1 MQNRNLLQKNI
12 EKTSRDVIV
21 LDIRKKVAY
30 LKRKYDTSNPFDL
43 ASCLGITV
51 IFEDLGT
58 INGYYN
64 KQLRMKQIHINH
76 NLPEHI
82 QKLTCAHELGHALLH
97 PNSNTPFLRNI
108 TFYSVDKLEIE
119 ANTFAA
125 ELLISDDDIAE
136 YKNCTVNQFARML
149 GYREELIRLK
159 LNMK

>member
-1 MQNRNLLQKNI
+1 M
-12 EKTSRDVIV
+12 IV

-30 LKRKYDTSNPFDL
+30 LKKKYDTSNPFDL
-43 ASCLGITV
+43 AACLGIKV

-64 KQLRMKQIHINH
+64 KQLRMRQIHINQ

-97 PNSNTPFLRNI
+97 PNANTPFLRNS

-119 ANTFAA
+119 ANAFAA
-125 ELLISDDDIAE
+125 ELLISDDDIDE
-136 YKNCTVNQFARML
+136 HKNYTVNQFARML

>member
-1 MQNRNLLQKNI
+1 M
-12 EKTSRDVIV
+12 
-21 LDIRKKVAY
+21 
-30 LKRKYDTSNPFDL
+30 KRKYDTGNPFDL
-43 ASCLGITV
+43 AACLGIKV

-64 KQLRMKQIHINH
+64 KQLRMKQIHINQ

-97 PNSNTPFLRNI
+97 PNANTPFLRNS

>member
-1 MQNRNLLQKNI
+1 M
-12 EKTSRDVIV
+12 
-21 LDIRKKVAY
+21 KK
-30 LKRKYDTSNPFDL
+30 KYDTSNPFDL
-43 ASCLGITV
+43 AVCLGIIV
-51 IFEDLGT
+51 IFEDLGA

-64 KQLRMKQIHINH
+64 KQLRMKQIHINQ

-82 QKLTCAHELGHALLH
+82 QKLTCAHELGHALIH
-97 PNSNTPFLRNI
+97 PNSNTPFLRNS
-108 TFYSVDKLEIE
+108 TFYSVDKFEIE

-136 YKNCTVNQFARML
+136 YKNFTVDQFARMF